1 MDENRCEVDRIFVGH
16 LLHMLYARA
25 RFCDLL
31 AVTELFMD
39 EEEAY
44 IELGTT
50 LHKGARSMDARSKLL
65 PLVAPAA
72 GIKGDNWA
80 KSYMAL
86 RRKAGLKSPDKEPVP
101 MLLAP
106 KRGVS
111 GWDDRYITSQE
122 MNQFIKKLFADGGR
136 PIAGR
141 KLTTHSMKATGL
153 SWCSKMGVP
162 QEHRAILATVLYS
175 RDLLSSALRSFEAIL
190 GAIREQTFQS
200 DKSRSGMI
208 TPAGV
213 TPAGAPVT
221 PFPTAAA
228 ATATAETMQAPS
240 TPVPPKPP
248 KHNEVAEGDQHWEVV
263 SEGPQAPV
271 GVPGEYSPGTPV
283 RSPSVKLEFT
293 WPDSAWSRDVIDLE
307 EQHELLDSWQSG
319 SEEESSGCSD
329 SDDSDGF
336 EWSEPPAE
344 REGAPSGKPSVQKN
358 VHQCQNQCDP

>member
-1 MDENRCEVDRIFVGH
+1 MVLE
-16 LLHMLYARA
+16 
-25 RFCDLL
+25 
-31 AVTELFMD
+31 
-39 EEEAY
+39 
-44 IELGTT
+44 
-50 LHKGARSMDARSKLL
+50 
-65 PLVAPAA
+65 
-72 GIKGDNWA
+72 
-80 KSYMAL
+80 
-86 RRKAGLKSPDKEPVP
+86 
-101 MLLAP
+101 
-106 KRGVS
+106 
-111 GWDDRYITSQE
+111 
-122 MNQFIKKLFADGGR
+122 DGGAPR
-136 PIAGR
+136 AQSNPSGACH
-141 KLTTHSMKATGL
+141 KCTG
-153 SWCSKMGVP
+153 
-162 QEHRAILATVLYS
+162 ATVLYS
-175 RDLLSSALRSFEAIL
+175 RDLLSSALR
-190 GAIREQTFQS
+190 
-200 DKSRSGMI
+200 RSGMI

-248 KHNEVAEGDQHWEVV
+248 KHNEVAEGNQHWEVV

-307 EQHELLDSWQSG
+307 EQHELLASWQSE

-344 REGAPSGKPSVQKN
+344 REGAPSGKPSVQKK
-358 VHQCQNQCDP
+358 CSMSKPM